1 MLYLSFQ
8 SKQCFYFKIHSLNN
22 MDDVS
27 WGTREVKQPEVI
39 EESPEDKNEEVSNFL
54 SKIVK

>member
-1 MLYLSFQ
+1 
-8 SKQCFYFKIHSLNN
+8 